1 VLDDGLSCAWACEV
15 EASGVVV
22 DAERS
27 LIAPAILTEACAWG
41 ADVIVLTQPPR
52 RGLSLRFCDKVS
64 RQVMRGASC
73 PVLVVFQ
80 GQT

>member
-1 VLDDGLSCAWACEV
+1 VLDDVLSCAWACEV

-27 LIAPAILTEACAWG
+27 LIAPGNSHRGVRLG
-41 ADVIVLTQPPR
+41 RRRDRADPVPSA
-52 RGLSLRFCDKVS
+52 LSLRFCDRVS

-73 PVLVVFQ
+73 PVLVVVQ
-80 GQT
+80 GQA